1 MTDYK
6 VKLQSVNDLEIF
18 SKYIKDA
25 VIRRIA
31 EREKFS
37 AIRLQNT
44 PFAYT
49 DWLHKSKLGD
59 AHDFKGIR
67 IADHGN
73 GALDLAATVIHEMGH
88 ILVGAQAWHNEDW
101 QDGTKAL
108 GLLEPQ
114 ETMEKEV
121 TAASFTPDILTAIEI
136 ALATL
141 AKEHPEKVYNDDI
154 VIPWPAHVGLWTCDD
169 TDDDCH
175 HGHKIHVM
183 QFEDVGIKDMIRRIA
198 KGEHI
203 LLGDDMGTGKTLEM
217 IGVINYLLT
226 SESKLLIACPNN
238 AKLVWRNHLRDY
250 CIHKYDVEVA
260 YTSLYMFSDQVIM
273 NYEAVALK
281 WGASLAKQKWDMLI
295 YDEGHKLKTPSAA
308 RSKACYGINARIQV
322 ITTGTPIVNY
332 PYEIFPLIHY
342 LDRKRWPEYGRFE
355 MMFGSRSSEKLG
367 RNLNRLNQMLR
378 DTIMVRRLKK
388 DVLKDLPQKRRSIIE
403 IEVPDEVRPLI
414 EEEKKLWN
422 EITNG
427 TSMEEVSALNA
438 MRNEDI
444 ADTDTDWHAIILA
457 LQSTKSYPFTKMAA
471 IAHKIGLAK
480 LPFVIDHISDA
491 LESRDKVAVFGH
503 HRDVLTRIAE
513 AFNGHSVLLLG
524 GNTNQAEVIE
534 QAKDRFN
541 NDENCTLFVGGITM
555 AESFSLKGSS
565 TCIFVEED
573 WVPGVHTQAE
583 DRLHGIGRGDAEAK
597 SMLIQHLV
605 FEDSLDTK
613 KAQLTVRKQKSIDRA
628 TR

>member
-18 SKYIKDA
+18 SKEIRNA
-25 VIRRIA
+25 VIDRIRR
-31 EREKFS
+31 REPFS
-37 AIRLQNT
+37 AIRLQNA
-44 PFAYT
+44 PFAYN

-59 AHDFKGIR
+59 ANDFKGIR
-67 IADHGN
+67 INDHGN
-73 GALDLAATVIHEMGH
+73 GALELAATVIHEMAH
-88 ILVGAQAWHNEDW
+88 ILVGCEANHNEDW
-101 QDGTKAL
+101 GLGCTAL
-108 GLLEPQ
+108 GLLHHPVESDGNTQ
-114 ETMEKEV
+114 AEH
-121 TAASFTPDILTAIEI
+121 FTSDILDAIRA
-136 ALATL
+136 ALEKL
-141 AKEHPEKVYNDDI
+141 AKEHPEIVYNDDI
-154 VIPWPAHVGLWTCDD
+154 VIPWPAHVGTWQCDD
-169 TDDDCH
+169 PVEDCK

-183 QFEDVGIKDMIRRIA
+183 QFQDVGIKDMIRRISL
-198 KGEHI
+198 GENI

-217 IGVINYLLT
+217 IGVINYLLGAN
-226 SESKLLIACPNN
+226 SKLLIACPNN

-250 CIHKYDVEVA
+250 CIHNYEVEVA

-281 WGASLAKQKWDMLI
+281 YGDSLARQKWDMLI

-308 RSKACYGINARIQV
+308 RSRACYKINARIQV

-355 MMFGSRSSEKLG
+355 MMFGSKSNEKLG

-422 EITNG
+422 EIING
-427 TSMEEVSALNA
+427 SSIEEVNALNA

-444 ADTDTDWHAIILA
+444 ADTDIDWHAIILA

-503 HRDVLTRIAE
+503 HRDVLTKIAE
-513 AFNGHSVLLLG
+513 HFNGHSVLLLG